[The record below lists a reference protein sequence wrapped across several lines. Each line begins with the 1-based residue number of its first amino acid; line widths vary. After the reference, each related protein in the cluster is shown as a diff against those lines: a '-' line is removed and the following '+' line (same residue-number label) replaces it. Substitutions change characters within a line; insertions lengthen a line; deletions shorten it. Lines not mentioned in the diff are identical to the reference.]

1 MKVNQYRERTIAFRP
16 VNTYWNFTSRTG
28 NQTVID
34 LMDRLWLA
42 RPQLDHLVGYL
53 SPIFHGYAA
62 KSGLVNL
69 RDLSKKLLN
78 SWVKR
83 HDILPPFQSSTDRFN
98 GELAIAPLLH
108 ETALIPD
115 EDVFLAEFSIKS
127 RPQLIEPV
135 NHPRQRCT

>member
-1 MKVNQYRERTIAFRP
+1 MKVNKYGERTIAFRP
-16 VNTYWNFTSRTG
+16 VNTYWNFTSGTG

-42 RPQLDHLVGYL
+42 RPLLDHLVGYL

-78 SWVKR
+78 YWVKR
-83 HDILPPFQSSTDRFN
+83 HDVLPPFRSSIEYFFRYMRTEETYYLFI
-98 GELAIAPLLH
+98 LALPFLDSWIANA
-108 ETALIPD
+108 TG
-115 EDVFLAEFSIKS
+115 
-127 RPQLIEPV
+127 
-135 NHPRQRCT
+135 